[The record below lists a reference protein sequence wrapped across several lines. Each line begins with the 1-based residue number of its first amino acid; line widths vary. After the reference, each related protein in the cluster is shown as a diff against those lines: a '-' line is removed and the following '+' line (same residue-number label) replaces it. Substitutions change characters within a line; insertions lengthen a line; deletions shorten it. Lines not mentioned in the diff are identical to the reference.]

1 MIFTPGN
8 ILTLCVSIILIL
20 VFRQRDRNN
29 RSIEKA
35 KKFGDK
41 LKDDLDGFI
50 KELASL
56 LALILGI
63 WGAIKFSSFTA
74 EKLYDYF
81 DMTGQYV
88 GIISFLITFVIIV
101 ILIHFVGMIVD
112 KFVEKVSLGV
122 LNSLLGL
129 VFGLFKTALILSVI
143 FTVLNAIHAKHRFLP
158 TKQIEASRL
167 YNPVAEIA
175 PAQFPIIG
183 EGNFQQSFDRRKKK
197 PETKK
202 DPAETT
208 I

>member
-1 MIFTPGN
+1 MNWIDFV
-8 ILTLCVSIILIL
+8 IIILL
-20 VFRQRDRNN
+20 VFGLARGF
-29 RSIEKA
+29 I
-35 KKFGDK
+35 
-41 LKDDLDGFI
+41 DGFI

-101 ILIHFVGMIVD
+101 ILIHFVGIIVD
-112 KFVEKVSLGV
+112 KFVEKISLGV

-129 VFGLFKTALILSVI
+129 AFGLFKTALILSVV
-143 FTVLNAIHAKHRFLP
+143 FTVLNAIHVKHHFLP
-158 TKQIEASRL
+158 SRQIEASRL
-167 YNPVAEIA
+167 YNPIADIA
-175 PAQFPIIG
+175 PALFPIIG
-183 EGNFQQSFDRRKKK
+183 EGNFDKSFDRLKKK
-197 PETKK
+197 PEPKK